1 MSQRIGFLIFPDFN
15 LLDLSGPLCVF
26 ETANNQ
32 LEPGQRYIL
41 DICGAYEGEISS
53 STGAIMRVSS
63 LKGKTFNTL
72 IVVGGKGVDT
82 ASRDPDILSAL
93 NTRAASRYVSVCTG
107 AFILAA
113 AGKLAGKRATTHWA
127 RASELKKMLP
137 DIHLLAD
144 EIVVEDGDVWTSA
157 GATAGMD
164 IALALVEADYGKSLT
179 HLITR
184 ILLIPH
190 RRTRGQLQF
199 MNLQS
204 ITPPPPRVQKII
216 DYISQNLKEDLSVT
230 VLAERAFLSPRQLSR
245 EFLAHTGLSP
255 ARAVENMR
263 LEFAR
268 SRIENTNQPLSSIA
282 RESGFPDTSVMR
294 KAFRR
299 RLNTS
304 PGELRRT
311 GAAKVK
317 HPDDI

>member
-1 MSQRIGFLIFPDFN
+1 MKQIGFLVFPDFN

-32 LEPGQRYIL
+32 LPPQSRYAL
-41 DICGAYEGEISS
+41 EICGISKGEVQS
-53 STGAIMRVSS
+53 STGVQIRVDS
-63 LKGKTFNTL
+63 LRDKKFDTL
-72 IVVGGKGVDT
+72 IVVGGKGVDM
-82 ASRDPDILSAL
+82 ASRDTKLLAVFHDEP
-93 NTRAASRYVSVCTG
+93 ASRYVSVCTG

-113 AGKLAGKRATTHWA
+113 AGKLAGKKATTHWA
-127 RASELKKMLP
+127 RASELKRLQPEMTMM
-137 DIHLLAD
+137 AD
-144 EIVVEDGDVWTSA
+144 EIVVEDGNIWSSA

-164 IALALVEADYGKSLT
+164 IALALVEAEHGKQLT

-204 ITPPPPRVQKII
+204 ITPPPPRLQKIL
-216 DYISQNLKEDLSVT
+216 DFISQNLQEDLSVP

-255 ARAVENMR
+255 ARVVENMR
-263 LEFAR
+263 LELAR
-268 SRIENTNQPLSSIA
+268 SRIENTNHPLALIA
-282 RESGFPDTSVMR
+282 RECGFPNIDIMR

-299 RLNTS
+299 TMNIS
-304 PGELRRT
+304 PRDMRRSVT
-311 GAAKVK
+311 NEGTY
-317 HPDDI
+317 PDI